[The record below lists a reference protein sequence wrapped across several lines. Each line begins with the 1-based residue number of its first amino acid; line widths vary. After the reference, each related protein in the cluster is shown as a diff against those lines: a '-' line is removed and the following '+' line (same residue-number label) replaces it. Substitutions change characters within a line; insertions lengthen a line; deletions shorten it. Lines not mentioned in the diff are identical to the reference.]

1 MVLGLP
7 LYIVYS
13 LIGVRLKLG
22 KLTVVR
28 DQAGKARVV
37 AIANYWTQVALRPLH
52 EYIFSWLR
60 TLDTDGTFDQ
70 HGALTRFLERCPKGI
85 VYHSVDLTAATDRI
99 PVELLAQILD
109 TLGFRGT

>member
-13 LIGVRLKLG
+13 LFGVRLKLG

-37 AIANYWTQVALRPLH
+37 AIANYWTQMALRPLH
-52 EYIFSWLR
+52 DYIF
-60 TLDTDGTFDQ
+60 
-70 HGALTRFLERCPKGI
+70 HGSGL
-85 VYHSVDLTAATDRI
+85 RI
-99 PVELLAQILD
+99 PMGLSINKVL
-109 TLGFRGT
+109 